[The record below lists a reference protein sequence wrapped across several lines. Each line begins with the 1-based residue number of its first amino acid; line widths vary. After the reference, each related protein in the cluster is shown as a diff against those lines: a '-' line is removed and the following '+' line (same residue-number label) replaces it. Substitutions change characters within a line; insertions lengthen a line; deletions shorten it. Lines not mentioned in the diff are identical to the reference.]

1 MGLPSFVVAVIS
13 WVLSGKL
20 QGVEPVVGLLSV
32 CFALK
37 LSREYALDV
46 VKRHL
51 NPREPKGRSLIKE
64 ILYRWV

>member
-1 MGLPSFVVAVIS
+1 MGLSGFFVTVIH

-37 LSREYALDV
+37 LSREYVPDV
-46 VKRHL
+46 VKRL
-51 NPREPKGRSLIKE
+51 LSQREPKGRSLIKE